1 MGRRLYK
8 TIDHDRFLLH
18 IEVLN
23 YCLITCRQTC
33 QDERQIG
40 TPAGNAVLLLKNQR
54 DQTGNVFLTHYL
66 RDVPG
71 KSTQS
76 YRMVQSCILQV
87 RITWLLH

>member
-8 TIDHDRFLLH
+8 TINDDRFLLQ

-33 QDERQIG
+33 QYERQIG

-54 DQTGNVFLTHYL
+54 DQTGDVFLIHYL
-66 RDVPG
+66 RDLPG
-71 KSTQS
+71 KST
-76 YRMVQSCILQV
+76 
-87 RITWLLH
+87 